1 MAVQYYRHRKTSP
14 SVVRPIPF
22 QTRMSQFATSATLV
36 VPIVALLT
44 GSVALLSPEFFVSGV
59 GAGPAWENMGL
70 FAATAVIASW
80 VLMGHS
86 KWNEGRPLDG
96 GTRRLLQSLGG
107 VLVGLIA
114 YSLSQW
120 LLITATLPPVA
131 YGGTLW
137 SQPENTMFESIGNH
151 ALFLDS
157 GLPTLFGFVAFFGLL
172 FGLRRWWMHVD
183 AFRPKRLRVGS
194 ILLTVLL
201 AWVVSL
207 VWAFPSVWAMTW
219 AAVISSTVQLASV
232 WTPPEERFA
241 VKEV

>member
-1 MAVQYYRHRKTSP
+1 L
-14 SVVRPIPF
+14 
-22 QTRMSQFATSATLV
+22 QT
-36 VPIVALLT
+36 
-44 GSVALLSPEFFVSGV
+44 
-59 GAGPAWENMGL
+59 
-70 FAATAVIASW
+70 
-80 VLMGHS
+80 
-86 KWNEGRPLDG
+86 
-96 GTRRLLQSLGG
+96 LGG
-107 VLVGLIA
+107 VLVGLTT
-114 YSLSQW
+114 YLLSEW
-120 LLITATLPPVA
+120 LLISATPAPLT

-137 SQPENTMFESIGNH
+137 SQPEHPMFASVGNH
-151 ALFLDS
+151 ALFFDG

-201 AWVVSL
+201 ALVVSL
-207 VWAFPSVWAMTW
+207 IWAFPSVWAMTW